1 MNEKIVEINY
11 KGKPI
16 KVVVGKISWLKAQKL
31 IGESTEIIDG
41 QSRIRMDTLRINL
54 VKYAIKNIEGAN
66 IRDYIKFLDEISTED
81 GNKILGAALELNP
94 LEQIMAV

>member
-1 MNEKIVEINY
+1 MDEKIVEVNY
-11 KGKPI
+11 KGKRV

-31 IGESTEIIDG
+31 IGESTEIVDG

-54 VKYAIKNIEGAN
+54 VRYAIKRIDGINVG
-66 IRDYIKFLDEISTED
+66 DYMKFLDEISTED
-81 GNKILGAALELNP
+81 GNKILEAALELNP